1 MTAIDAGRERDITAH
16 PPGLDARRFKDRSFI
31 IWGVLATVIGLGT
44 LLTLVLELM
53 HDAHLWPFAPW
64 GQSVLSPRFFLSF
77 PSSDPAEAGILSAW
91 VGSILVIVT
100 TAVISIPIGILAGVY
115 LEEYAP
121 KNPVT
126 SAIEIAVNNLAG
138 VPSILFGLMALGIFV
153 QVLGNAGR
161 YPDFLPEGFRN
172 ASADLFGQSI
182 LTAGITLGLLI
193 LPVII
198 VATREAV
205 RGVPQEIRHAALA
218 VGATK
223 WQTTQHHV
231 LPYALPGVVTGVI
244 IGISRALGETA
255 PLIMIGGL
263 TFVAFLPITRPGD
276 ATFETIGVLDE
287 YGAPLN
293 SAATERVRIESDGIV
308 VLPDFTE
315 RPVQAGQVL
324 DLPHGT
330 TIQTTASWG
339 DAIASW
345 SPSNWLGQEFTV
357 MPIQMFNW
365 TSRPQAEFLELAA
378 AAGIVLLAI
387 TLLMNGAAIYLRY
400 RLRKS
405 IKW

>member
-1 MTAIDAGRERDITAH
+1 MTAIDVQPVRDITVH
-16 PPGLDARRFKDRSFI
+16 PPGLRTRKFKDSAFI
-31 IWGVLATVIGLGT
+31 IWGIVATIIGLGT
-44 LLTLVLELM
+44 LVTLVGDLF
-53 HDAHLWPFAPW
+53 HDGGHRLTMA
-64 GQSVLSPRFFLSF
+64 FFTTF
-77 PSSDPAEAGILSAW
+77 PSSDPALAGILSAW
-91 VGSILVIVT
+91 VGSLLVIIT
-100 TAVISIPIGILAGVY
+100 TASFAIPIGILAGIY

-121 KNPVT
+121 KNTIT

-138 VPSILFGLMALGIFV
+138 VPSILFGLMAVGIFV
-153 QVLGNAGR
+153 QFLGN
-161 YPDFLPEGFRN
+161 PDRWFAFLPESIREGG
-172 ASADLFGQSI
+172 ADLFGQSI
-182 LTAGITLGLLI
+182 LTAGVTLSLLI
-193 LPVII
+193 LPVVI

-223 WQTTQHHV
+223 WQATQHHV

-244 IGISRALGETA
+244 IGVSRALGETA

-263 TFVAFLPITRPGD
+263 TFVAFLPITSPGD

-287 YGAPLN
+287 YGAAVDPM
-293 SAATERVRIESDGIV
+293 ATESVTIAHDGVV

-315 RPVQAGQVL
+315 RAVQAGQTL
-324 DLPHGT
+324 ELPHGS
-330 TIQTTASWG
+330 TIQSVATWG

-345 SPSNWLGQEFTV
+345 SPVHWLGQEFTV

-365 TSRPQAEFLELAA
+365 TSRPQAEFLEIAA
-378 AAGIVLLAI
+378 AAGIVLLGI
-387 TLLMNGAAIYLRY
+387 TLLMNGMAIWLRY

>member
-1 MTAIDAGRERDITAH
+1 MTATDVQRGRDITAH
-16 PPGLDARRFKDRSFI
+16 PQGLGLRKFKDSSFI
-31 IWGVLATVIGLGT
+31 IWGVIATVIGLGT
-44 LLTLVLELM
+44 LVALVSELVQDGGHRLTG
-53 HDAHLWPFAPW
+53 A
-64 GQSVLSPRFFLSF
+64 FFTSF
-77 PSSDPAEAGILSAW
+77 PSSDPAVAGILSAW
-91 VGSILVIVT
+91 VGSLLVIIT
-100 TAVISIPIGILAGVY
+100 TALFAIPIGILAGIY

-121 KNPVT
+121 KNAVT
-126 SAIEIAVNNLAG
+126 SGIEIAVNNLAG
-138 VPSILFGLMALGIFV
+138 VPSILFGLMAVGIFV
-153 QVLGNAGR
+153 QFLGNPNRWFG
-161 YPDFLPEGFRN
+161 FLSEGFRN
-172 ASADLFGQSI
+172 AGAELFGQSI
-182 LTAGITLGLLI
+182 LTAGITLSLLI
-193 LPVII
+193 LPVVI

-263 TFVAFLPITRPGD
+263 TFVAFLPIVRPGD

-287 YGAPLN
+287 YGAAVDP
-293 SAATERVRIESDGIV
+293 SATETVRITHDGVI

-315 RPVQAGQVL
+315 QPVQAGQTL
-324 DLPHGT
+324 ELPHGT
-330 TIQTTASWG
+330 TVQSVASWG

-345 SPSNWLGQEFTV
+345 SPANWLGQEFTV

-378 AAGIVLLAI
+378 AAGIVLLGI

-400 RLRKS
+400 RLRKA

>member
-1 MTAIDAGRERDITAH
+1 MSAVDAAPPVNDITAH
-16 PPGLDARRFKDRSFI
+16 PRGLKARKFKDASFVV
-31 IWGVLATVIGLGT
+31 WGVLATMIGLGT
-44 LLTLVLELM
+44 LVALVVQLAGDGGHRLTL
-53 HDAHLWPFAPW
+53 D
-64 GQSVLSPRFFLSF
+64 FFTSF
-77 PSSDPAEAGILSAW
+77 PSANPAQAGVLSAW
-91 VGSILVIVT
+91 VGSLLVIFT
-100 TAVISIPIGILAGVY
+100 TALIAIPLGILAGVY

-121 KNPVT
+121 KNPIT

-138 VPSILFGLMALGIFV
+138 VPSILFGLMSVGIFV
-153 QVLGNAGR
+153 QMLGNPDR
-161 YPDFLPEGFRN
+161 YFQFLPQGFREGS
-172 ASADLFGQSI
+172 ASLFGQSI
-182 LTAGITLGLLI
+182 LTAGITLALLI
-193 LPVII
+193 LPVVI
-198 VATREAV
+198 VAAREAV

-276 ATFETIGVLDE
+276 ATFETVGIVDQ
-287 YGAPLN
+287 YGAAVDP
-293 SAATERVRIESDGIV
+293 SATESVRIEHDGV
-308 VLPDFTE
+308 VVMPDFSE
-315 RPVQAGQVL
+315 VEVQTGQVL
-324 DLPHGT
+324 DLPHGAT
-330 TIQTTASWG
+330 VETRATVL
-339 DAIASW
+339 DAVASW
-345 SPSNWLGQEFTV
+345 SPHHWLGESFTV

-378 AAGIVLLAI
+378 AAGLVLLAI
-387 TLLMNGAAIYLRY
+387 TLLMNGTAIWLRY

>member
-1 MTAIDAGRERDITAH
+1 MTAVDTSRVSDITAH
-16 PPGLDARRFKDRSFI
+16 PPGLATRRFKDNFFI
-31 IWGVLATVIGLGT
+31 VWGILATIIGLGT
-44 LLTLVLELM
+44 LVALVGELVNDGGHRLT
-53 HDAHLWPFAPW
+53 AA
-64 GQSVLSPRFFLSF
+64 FFTSF
-77 PSSDPAEAGILSAW
+77 PSSNPAEAGILSAW
-91 VGSILVIVT
+91 VGSILVIVA
-100 TAVISIPIGILAGVY
+100 TALFAIPIGMLAGVY

-138 VPSILFGLMALGIFV
+138 VPSILFGLMAVGIFV
-153 QVLGNAGR
+153 QFLGNPAR
-161 YPDFLPEGFRN
+161 YFGFLPESFRN
-172 ASADLFGQSI
+172 SAADLFGQSI

-205 RGVPQEIRHAALA
+205 RGVPQEMRQGALA

-223 WQTTQHHV
+223 WQTTRHHV

-263 TFVAFLPITRPGD
+263 TFVAFLPITTPGD
-276 ATFETIGVLDE
+276 AKFETIGVLDQ
-287 YGAPLN
+287 YGAAVDP
-293 SAATERVRIESDGIV
+293 SATETVHIAHDGV
-308 VLPDFTE
+308 VVMPDFTE
-315 RPVQAGQVL
+315 RAVEAGQVL
-324 DLPHGT
+324 ELPHGST
-330 TIQTTASWG
+330 VQSVAGWG

-345 SPSNWLGQEFTV
+345 SPTHWLGADFTV

-365 TSRPQAEFLELAA
+365 TSRPQAEFLEIAA
-378 AAGIVLLAI
+378 AAGLVLLAI
-387 TLLMNGAAIYLRY
+387 TLLLNGTAILLRY

>member
-1 MTAIDAGRERDITAH
+1 MTTVEASRSSDITAH
-16 PPGLDARRFKDRSFI
+16 PPGLSTRKFKDAAFI
-31 IWGVLATVIGLGT
+31 VWGIVATIIGLGT
-44 LLTLVLELM
+44 LVALVGELVHDGGHRLT
-53 HDAHLWPFAPW
+53 AA
-64 GQSVLSPRFFLSF
+64 FFMSF

-91 VGSILVIVT
+91 VGSILVIIT
-100 TAVISIPIGILAGVY
+100 TALIAIPIGMLAGVY

-121 KNPVT
+121 KNALT

-138 VPSILFGLMALGIFV
+138 VPSILFGLMAVGIFV
-153 QVLGNAGR
+153 QFLGNPAR
-161 YPDFLPEGFRN
+161 YFGFLPEGFREN
-172 ASADLFGQSI
+172 MAGLFGQSI
-182 LTAGITLGLLI
+182 LTAGITLALLI
-193 LPVII
+193 LPVVI

-205 RGVPQEIRHAALA
+205 RGVPQEMRQGALA

-263 TFVAFLPITRPGD
+263 TFVAFLPVTRPGD
-276 ATFETIGVLDE
+276 AKFETIGVLDE
-287 YGAPLN
+287 YGAAVDPN
-293 SAATERVRIESDGIV
+293 AVETVSISHDGVV
-308 VLPDFTE
+308 VLPNFTE
-315 RPVQAGQVL
+315 QAVHAGQVL
-324 DLPHGT
+324 ELPHGST
-330 TIQTTASWG
+330 VQSVATWG
-339 DAIASW
+339 DAVASW
-345 SPSNWLGQEFTV
+345 SPTHWLGAEFTV

-378 AAGIVLLAI
+378 AAGIVLLGI
-387 TLLMNGAAIYLRY
+387 TLLLNGTAIYLRY

>member
-1 MTAIDAGRERDITAH
+1 MSTTDATDVAHDIAAH
-16 PPGLDARRFKDRSFI
+16 PAGLEVRKFKDRAFI
-31 IWGVLATVIGLGT
+31 IWGIVATVIGLGT
-44 LLTLVLELM
+44 LVALVSELLHDGGHRLT
-53 HDAHLWPFAPW
+53 AA
-64 GQSVLSPRFFLSF
+64 FFLSF
-77 PSSDPAEAGILSAW
+77 PSSDPALAGILSAW
-91 VGSILVIVT
+91 VGSLLVIVT
-100 TAVISIPIGILAGVY
+100 TALFAIPIGILAGIY

-138 VPSILFGLMALGIFV
+138 VPSILFGLMAVGIFV
-153 QVLGNAGR
+153 QFLGNPNRWFG
-161 YPDFLPEGFRN
+161 FLPEAFRTG
-172 ASADLFGQSI
+172 AADMFGQSI
-182 LTAGITLGLLI
+182 LTAGITLSLLI

-276 ATFETIGVLDE
+276 AKFEVIGAVDE
-287 YGAPLN
+287 YGAPVN
-293 SAATERVRIESDGIV
+293 PSATESVRIAHDGV
-308 VLPDFTE
+308 VVMPDFTE
-315 RPVQAGQVL
+315 MPVEAGQTY
-324 DLPHGT
+324 DLPHGAT
-330 TIQTTASWG
+330 VQSVASWG

-365 TSRPQAEFLELAA
+365 TSRPQAEFLEIAA
-378 AAGIVLLAI
+378 AAGVVLLFI
-387 TLLMNGAAIYLRY
+387 TLLMNGAAIWLRY
-400 RLRKS
+400 RLRKQ

>member
-1 MTAIDAGRERDITAH
+1 MTAVDAQQVRDITVH
-16 PPGLDARRFKDRSFI
+16 PPGLASRKFKDSAFI
-31 IWGVLATVIGLGT
+31 IWGIVATIIGLGT
-44 LLTLVLELM
+44 LVTLVTDLFTDGGHRLT
-53 HDAHLWPFAPW
+53 AA
-64 GQSVLSPRFFLSF
+64 FFGSF
-77 PSSDPAEAGILSAW
+77 PSSDPALAGILSAW
-91 VGSILVIVT
+91 VGSLLVITT
-100 TAVISIPIGILAGVY
+100 TAIVAIPIGILAGIY

-121 KNPVT
+121 KNAVT
-126 SAIEIAVNNLAG
+126 SSIEIAVNNLAG
-138 VPSILFGLMALGIFV
+138 VPSILFGLMAVGIFV
-153 QVLGNAGR
+153 QFLGNPNR
-161 YPDFLPEGFRN
+161 WFSFLPQDFRE
-172 ASADLFGQSI
+172 AGAHLFGQSI
-182 LTAGITLGLLI
+182 LTAGITLSLLI

-223 WQTTQHHV
+223 WQATQHHV

-244 IGISRALGETA
+244 IGVSRALGETA

-287 YGAPLN
+287 YGAAVDPM
-293 SAATERVRIESDGIV
+293 ATERITIHHDGVV

-315 RPVQAGQVL
+315 QPVQAGQVL
-324 DLPHGT
+324 DLPHGS
-330 TIQTTASWG
+330 TIQSVADWG
-339 DAIASW
+339 DAVSSW
-345 SPSNWLGQEFTV
+345 NPGHWLGQEFTV

-378 AAGIVLLAI
+378 AAGVVLLAI
-387 TLLMNGAAIYLRY
+387 TLLMNGTAIYLRY
-400 RLRKS
+400 RLRKA

>member
-1 MTAIDAGRERDITAH
+1 MTAMDVQTVRDITAH
-16 PPGLDARRFKDRSFI
+16 PPGLGARKFKDSAFI
-31 IWGVLATVIGLGT
+31 IWGILATVIGLGT
-44 LLTLVLELM
+44 LVALVSELM
-53 HDAHLWPFAPW
+53 NDGGHRLTAA
-64 GQSVLSPRFFLSF
+64 FFLSF
-77 PSSDPAEAGILSAW
+77 PSSDPAVAGILSAW
-91 VGSILVIVT
+91 VGSLLVIVT
-100 TAVISIPIGILAGVY
+100 TALFAIPIGILAGIY

-121 KNPVT
+121 KNAVT
-126 SAIEIAVNNLAG
+126 SSIEIAVNNLAG
-138 VPSILFGLMALGIFV
+138 VPSILFGLMAVGIFV
-153 QVLGNAGR
+153 QFLGNPSK
-161 YPDFLPEGFRN
+161 YFSFLPEVFRN
-172 ASADLFGQSI
+172 GAADLFGQSI
-182 LTAGITLGLLI
+182 LTAGITLSLLI
-193 LPVII
+193 LPVVI

-276 ATFETIGVLDE
+276 AAFETIGVLDE
-287 YGAPLN
+287 YGAPVN
-293 SAATERVRIESDGIV
+293 PEATERVRIANDGVV

-315 RPVQAGQVL
+315 MPVQAGQTY
-324 DLPHGT
+324 DLPHGAT
-330 TIQTTASWG
+330 VQSTADWG

-365 TSRPQAEFLELAA
+365 TSRPQAEFLEIAA
-378 AAGIVLLAI
+378 AAGVVLLFI
-387 TLLMNGAAIYLRY
+387 TLLMNGTAIWLRY
-400 RLRKS
+400 RLRKA

>member
-1 MTAIDAGRERDITAH
+1 MTAIDVERVRDITAH
-16 PPGLDARRFKDRSFI
+16 PPGLATRKLQDRSFVV
-31 IWGVLATVIGLGT
+31 WGVLATIIGIGT
-44 LLTLVLELM
+44 LVALVLDLAADGGHRLTGE
-53 HDAHLWPFAPW
+53 
-64 GQSVLSPRFFLSF
+64 FFLSF
-77 PSSDPAEAGILSAW
+77 PSANPSEAGILSAW
-91 VGSILVIVT
+91 VGSLLVIVT
-100 TAVISIPIGILAGVY
+100 TALFAIPVGMLAGVY

-138 VPSILFGLMALGIFV
+138 VPSILFGLMAVGIFV
-153 QVLGNAGR
+153 QFLGNPAR
-161 YPDFLPEGFRN
+161 YFTFLPEGFREGM
-172 ASADLFGQSI
+172 ADAFGQSI
-182 LTAGITLGLLI
+182 LTAGITLALLI
-193 LPVII
+193 LPFVM

-276 ATFETIGVLDE
+276 ATFETVGVLAE
-287 YGAPLN
+287 SGAPVKPD
-293 SAATERVRIESDGIV
+293 ATESVLIHHDGVV

-315 RPVQAGQVL
+315 MPVEAGQTY
-324 DLPHGT
+324 DLPHGST
-330 TIQTTASWG
+330 VQSVATWG

-345 SPSNWLGQEFTV
+345 SPTHWLGSEFTV

-365 TSRPQAEFLELAA
+365 TSRPQAEFLEIAA
-378 AAGIVLLAI
+378 AAGLVLLAI
-387 TLLMNGAAIYLRY
+387 TLLMNGTAIWLRY
-400 RLRKS
+400 RLRKR

>member
-1 MTAIDAGRERDITAH
+1 MSAVDAQEVRDITGH
-16 PPGLDARRFKDRSFI
+16 PPGLQLRRFKDSAFI
-31 IWGVLATVIGLGT
+31 VWGIIATIVGLGT
-44 LLTLVLELM
+44 LVTLVA
-53 HDAHLWPFAPW
+53 DLWNDGGERLKTLA
-64 GQSVLSPRFFLSF
+64 FFTSF
-77 PSSDPAEAGILSAW
+77 PSSDPALAGILSAW
-91 VGSILVIVT
+91 VGSLLVITT
-100 TAVISIPIGILAGVY
+100 TAIVAIPVGILAGIY

-121 KNPVT
+121 KNAVT

-138 VPSILFGLMALGIFV
+138 VPSILFGLMAVGIFV
-153 QVLGNAGR
+153 QFLGNPNR
-161 YPDFLPEGFRN
+161 WFSFLPQSVREAG
-172 ASADLFGQSI
+172 ADLFGQSI
-182 LTAGITLGLLI
+182 LTAGITLSLLI

-223 WQTTQHHV
+223 WQATQHHV

-244 IGISRALGETA
+244 IGVSRALGETA

-287 YGAPLN
+287 YGAAVDPM
-293 SAATERVRIESDGIV
+293 ATERITIHHDGVV

-315 RPVQAGQVL
+315 QPVEAGQVL
-324 DLPHGT
+324 DLPHGST
-330 TIQTTASWG
+330 VQSVATWG
-339 DAIASW
+339 DAAASLN
-345 SPSNWLGQEFTV
+345 PGHWLGQEFTV

-378 AAGIVLLAI
+378 AAGVVLLAI
-387 TLLMNGAAIYLRY
+387 TLLMNGTAIYLRY
-400 RLRKS
+400 RLRKA

>member
-1 MTAIDAGRERDITAH
+1 MFDLIADGGHR
-16 PPGLDARRFKDRSFI
+16 
-31 IWGVLATVIGLGT
+31 
-44 LLTLVLELM
+44 LTP
-53 HDAHLWPFAPW
+53 A
-64 GQSVLSPRFFLSF
+64 FFFSF

-91 VGSILVIVT
+91 VGSLLVIIT
-100 TAVISIPIGILAGVY
+100 TALVAIPIGLLAGVY

-121 KNPVT
+121 KNSVT

-138 VPSILFGLMALGIFV
+138 VPSILFGLMAVGIFV
-153 QVLGNAGR
+153 QFLGNPAR
-161 YPDFLPEGFRN
+161 YFAFLPEGVRN
-172 ASADLFGQSI
+172 ASADLWGQSI
-182 LTAGITLGLLI
+182 LTAGITLALLI
-193 LPVII
+193 LPVVI

-276 ATFETIGVLDE
+276 ATFETIGALDE
-287 YGAPLN
+287 YGAPLDPG
-293 SAATERVRIESDGIV
+293 ATERVRIEHDGVV

-315 RPVQAGQVL
+315 RAVEAGQVL
-324 DLPHGT
+324 NLPHGT
-330 TIQTTASWG
+330 TIQSTASWG
-339 DAIASW
+339 DAIATW
-345 SPSNWLGQEFTV
+345 SPSHWLGSEFTV

-365 TSRPQAEFLELAA
+365 TSRPQAEFLEIAA
-378 AAGIVLLAI
+378 AAGLVLLAI
-387 TLLMNGAAIYLRY
+387 TLLMNGAAIWLRY
-400 RLRKS
+400 RLRKK

>member
-1 MTAIDAGRERDITAH
+1 MTVIDAQRAGDITAH
-16 PPGLDARRFKDRSFI
+16 PPGLRLRRFKDSSFI
-31 IWGVLATVIGLGT
+31 IWGIVATVIGLGT
-44 LLTLVLELM
+44 LVALVSELINDGGHRLT
-53 HDAHLWPFAPW
+53 AA
-64 GQSVLSPRFFLSF
+64 FFLSF
-77 PSSDPAEAGILSAW
+77 PSSDPAVAGVLSAW
-91 VGSILVIVT
+91 VGSLLVIVT
-100 TAVISIPIGILAGVY
+100 TALFAIPIGILAGIY

-121 KNPVT
+121 KNALT

-138 VPSILFGLMALGIFV
+138 VPSILFGLMAVGIFV
-153 QVLGNAGR
+153 QFLGNPERWFG
-161 YPDFLPEGFRN
+161 FLPEGFRN
-172 ASADLFGQSI
+172 AAADMFGQSI
-182 LTAGITLGLLI
+182 LTAGITLSLLI
-193 LPVII
+193 LPVVI

-205 RGVPQEIRHAALA
+205 RSVPQEMRQGALA
-218 VGATK
+218 VGASK

-276 ATFETIGVLDE
+276 AKFETIGALDE
-287 YGAPLN
+287 YGAAVDPN
-293 SAATERVRIESDGIV
+293 AMETVRISHDGVV

-315 RPVQAGQVL
+315 RAVQAGQTL
-324 DLPHGT
+324 ELPHGT
-330 TIQTTASWG
+330 TVQSVASWG

-345 SPSNWLGQEFTV
+345 SPTNWLGQEFTV

-378 AAGIVLLAI
+378 AAGIVLLGI
-387 TLLMNGAAIYLRY
+387 TLLMNGTAIWLRY